1 MGVQTMGMNIHYR
14 DQLAPDDRLFEASWR
29 AVQDELKRRAIR
41 RARGNQDHA
50 QEWLSATA
58 IKALVFF
65 RRSAERIRDP
75 QGFLFLVLEHVFL
88 DSLRRSKRE
97 GLLFDYSIDLE
108 HDHQALLAAPYA
120 SVSEQVECFERLEQV
135 SEQVAHLPLLQ
146 RRLFEMR
153 FVDDL
158 PYLQIAEE
166 LHIAMPLV
174 RKRVQLLR
182 AVLR

>member
-1 MGVQTMGMNIHYR
+1 MGATIHYK
-14 DQLAPDDRLFEASWR
+14 DQVTPDDRLFEASWR
-29 AVQDELKRRAIR
+29 AVQDELRRRAIR
-41 RARGNQDHA
+41 RARGNQDLG

-65 RRSAERIRDP
+65 RRSPERIRDP
-75 QGFLFLVLEHVFL
+75 QGFLFLVLDHVFL

-97 GLLFDYSIDLE
+97 GRLFDYSIDLE
-108 HDHQALLAAPYA
+108 HDHQALLAAPCA
-120 SVSEQVECFERLEQV
+120 SVTEHVECVERLEQV
-135 SEQVAHLPLLQ
+135 RAQVAHLPPLQ

-158 PYLQIAEE
+158 PYLQIAEQ
-166 LHIAMPLV
+166 LHITMPLV

>member
-1 MGVQTMGMNIHYR
+1 MGATIHYK
-14 DQLAPDDRLFEASWR
+14 DQTSPDDRLFEASWR
-29 AVQDELKRRAIR
+29 AVQDELRRRAIR
-41 RARGNQDHA
+41 RARGNQDLG

-65 RRSAERIRDP
+65 RRSPERIRDP
-75 QGFLFLVLEHVFL
+75 QGFLFLVLDHVFL

-97 GLLFDYSIDLE
+97 GRVFDYSIDLE
-108 HDHQALLAAPYA
+108 HDHQALLAAPCA
-120 SVSEQVECFERLEQV
+120 SVTEQVECVERLEQLKV
-135 SEQVAHLPLLQ
+135 QVAHLPPLQ

-153 FVDDL
+153 FVDEL
-158 PYLQIAEE
+158 PYPQIAAQ